1 MPRDIVANEKDK
13 KGVRGAVGGL
23 LFFFSSFCTSHVRN
37 SEPDICWQRRQQQK
51 EEGLFRAERNIRDM
65 RQRQKCEGGT
75 KNEKLKF

>member
-23 LFFFSSFCTSHVRN
+23 LFSFLLFAPVTSATQTH
-37 SEPDICWQRRQQQK
+37 PDICWQRRQQK

-75 KNEKLKF
+75 KNEKMKF